1 MTDQEIKD
9 LIQRTISEHSHDGL
23 GSKTLEGRNLFKAP
37 QSALTT
43 KNSSSLSS
51 GGANNLLTAD
61 ATIIDNMR
69 TRINDLE
76 TKLQTLGLIN

>member
-1 MTDQEIKD
+1 MTDQEILS
-9 LIQRTISEHSHDGL
+9 LIEQKISEHLHDGL
-23 GSKTLEGRNLFKAP
+23 GSKTIEGRNLSKAP

-43 KNSSSLSS
+43 KDSSSLTT
-51 GGANNLLTAD
+51 GGANNLKTAD

-76 TKLQTLGLIN
+76 TKLQALGLIN